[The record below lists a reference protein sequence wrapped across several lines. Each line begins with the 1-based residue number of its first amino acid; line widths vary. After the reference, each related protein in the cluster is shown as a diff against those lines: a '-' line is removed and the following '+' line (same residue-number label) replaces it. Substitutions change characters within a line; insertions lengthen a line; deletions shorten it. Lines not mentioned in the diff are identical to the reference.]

1 MAISTTISR
10 ASISNLT
17 FAPAYVAPPPPPPR
31 FQSLLYRAGS
41 TYKQIKMLD
50 GELVNSFAA
59 PNSSGGVGPH
69 SLSGYPRIN
78 PVTQSHFI
86 ASYYGASA
94 SANYPVQYGT
104 FSYNGGFGG
113 ASLYYF
119 QYARSLDVKW
129 SPDGKGIITTGDI
142 YHAAL
147 KFNTST
153 GIPSGAYNL
162 GSDGIF
168 AAGAFSNNSD
178 AIVLMSDQY
187 STGILQSWPWSSS
200 TGLGGQLPPPATNP
214 NKSYL
219 GTPLWMNNDNNVV
232 VGNIGYTW
240 NNGLVTPTHNAFT
253 ELGYYIQP
261 QVKINENTFIAKN
274 VTSTYIETISYNE
287 TSGFSKIDYAPIAPP
302 NDVIYDPYYKYMYY
316 RINTTIYKRSI
327 TNGAFGSEMTVAT
340 NVSAD
345 TTLSEIFSHTLM

>member
-1 MAISTTISR
+1 MVKNITLSG
-10 ASISNLT
+10 ASINNVS
-17 FAPAYVAPPPPPPR
+17 FAPAYVAPPPR
-31 FQSLLYRAGS
+31 FQSLLYRDGS
-41 TYKQIKMLD
+41 TYRQIKMLD

-59 PNSSGGVGPH
+59 PNSKGVAGPH
-69 SLSGYPRIN
+69 PYSGYPRIN

-94 SANYPVQYGT
+94 NANYPVIYGT

-113 ASLYYF
+113 ATAYYF
-119 QYARSLDVKW
+119 SAGRSWYVKW
-129 SPDGKGIITTGDI
+129 SPDGNGIITTGDI
-142 YHAAL
+142 YHVGL

-153 GIPSGAYNL
+153 GTPSAAYNL
-162 GSDGIF
+162 GSDGIQ
-168 AAGAFSNNSD
+168 ARGTFSDNNN
-178 AIVLMSDQY
+178 AIVLMRDQY
-187 STGILQSWPWSSS
+187 STNPVQSWDWSSS
-200 TGLGGQLPPPATNP
+200 TGLGGQKPYPATKP

-219 GTPLWMNNDNNVV
+219 GTPLWMNNDSNVI

-240 NNGLVTPTHNAFT
+240 NNGLTTPIHNAFT

-274 VTSTYIETISYNE
+274 VTSTYIETISYDA

-302 NDVIYDPYYKYMYY
+302 DDVIYDPYYKYMYY

-327 TNGAFGSEMTVAT
+327 ANGVFGSEITVAT
-340 NVSAD
+340 SVS
-345 TTLSEIFSHTLM
+345 TSVTLSEIFSHTLM